1 MDEAAT
7 QEDGMVFVLCVAVRF
22 QSDNYID
29 AGELDKLLAPR
40 ASFNATSKN
49 SGASEESYVGY
60 RAVAGSSC
68 YSWIHSIQ
76 EHELRTWHTAPMEQE
91 YFPSLEKCFSGEANL
106 M

>member
-7 QEDGMVFVLCVAVRF
+7 QEDGMVFALCVAVRF

-29 AGELDKLLAPR
+29 AGQLSFWRQER
-40 ASFNATSKN
+40 ASTRLPKILARLKKVTLGILLWLVALAT
-49 SGASEESYVGY
+49 VG
-60 RAVAGSSC
+60 
-68 YSWIHSIQ
+68 SIQ